1 MISSAATSTVLK
13 LTQVC
18 GRQIWIEQLPST
30 TGILTA
36 LQFLCLYSAYLHS
49 VLFKKQRH
57 RIDGKDSCSLCLSL
71 STTPFPLSFLPK
83 AFTALQSPSRSLLLT
98 LTPPSSP
105 FTWESI
111 PGMPD
116 VLQSEAQ
123 QCKHWVLPW
132 MPGGLALPLSTLHLS
147 VAEGRR
153 ISAKESEWGRGA

>member
-1 MISSAATSTVLK
+1 MISSAAASTVLK

-18 GRQIWIEQLPST
+18 GRQIRMEQLPST
-30 TGILTA
+30 TSILTH

-57 RIDGKDSCSLCLSL
+57 QNDGKDSCFLSL
-71 STTPFPLSFLPK
+71 SLSPTPLPFSFLPK
-83 AFTALQSPSRSLLLT
+83 AFTALQSQTPPRSPLLT

-123 QCKHWVLPW
+123 QCKH
-132 MPGGLALPLSTLHLS
+132 
-147 VAEGRR
+147 
-153 ISAKESEWGRGA
+153 